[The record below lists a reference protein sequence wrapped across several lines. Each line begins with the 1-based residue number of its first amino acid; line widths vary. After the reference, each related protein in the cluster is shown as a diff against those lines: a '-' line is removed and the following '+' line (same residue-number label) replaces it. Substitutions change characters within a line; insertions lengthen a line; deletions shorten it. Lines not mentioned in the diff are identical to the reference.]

1 MLVVGFGPPQPQCA
15 GAALVVLLHRRSSRV
30 SSGTGRSARRRV
42 TLLSPLRLSAH
53 PAAVQH
59 QSVGPSLSS
68 QPSQVLM
75 MLVIFKA
82 LDILLVLNH
91 WLGGFW
97 LLLARVVNADTS
109 KRDTSTTNWLLQY
122 STARP
127 PARVHRSVEAA
138 IYRCFIGAAL

>member
-1 MLVVGFGPPQPQCA
+1 
-15 GAALVVLLHRRSSRV
+15 
-30 SSGTGRSARRRV
+30 
-42 TLLSPLRLSAH
+42 
-53 PAAVQH
+53 
-59 QSVGPSLSS
+59 
-68 QPSQVLM
+68 M

-82 LDILLVLNH
+82 FGILLVLNH

-127 PARVHRSVEAA
+127 PCPHVCVARRQL
-138 IYRCFIGAAL
+138 RCTLFGVSSARCGTGTQ

>member
-1 MLVVGFGPPQPQCA
+1 
-15 GAALVVLLHRRSSRV
+15 
-30 SSGTGRSARRRV
+30 
-42 TLLSPLRLSAH
+42 
-53 PAAVQH
+53 
-59 QSVGPSLSS
+59 
-68 QPSQVLM
+68 M

-82 LDILLVLNH
+82 LGILLVLNH